1 MKTKNMIIALAMLTT
16 ATAWAED
23 VPKDSIKVIDIEEV
37 VVIATPKENKKLR
50 EQPVA
55 TTILSQND
63 MQANQVKSV
72 KNLTGIVPNLFI
84 PDYGS
89 KLTTPIYIRGI
100 GSRINT
106 PSVGLY
112 VDNVPYIDKS
122 AFDFNYA
129 DIERID
135 VLRGPQGTL
144 YGRNTMGGLIKVHTK
159 SPFTYQGT
167 DVRMSAATYN
177 NYNVS
182 LTHYH
187 RSSDHFAFSTG
198 AFYEHTGGFFENTA
212 RNNEKIDKSNAAGG
226 RFRGIYM
233 PTSNLKID
241 MSLSY
246 EYSDQGGYPYFY
258 TGITP
263 SAIAEAKNN
272 KTEITEDRADYIG
285 KVSYNDRSSYYRGLL
300 NAGVNLEYQAKNF
313 ILSAVTG
320 YQNLK
325 DRMFLDQDFTEKDIF
340 NIEQKQKVNT
350 ISEEIVLK
358 AKPGKRWQWAT
369 GAFGFYQWL
378 HTTGPVLFKE
388 EGVKTMIE
396 DNANIA
402 FKEISA
408 RPGAPTMGMTIHNPT
423 LSVGGDFDTPTL
435 SGAIYHE
442 STIND
447 LWIKGLSVT
456 AGLRLDYEKMSMKYN
471 SVSTPLDFDFN
482 LIMAMEP
489 NSLVLS
495 DHNMQAPT
503 SFTGKLSTDYLQ
515 LLPKF
520 AIQYEWN
527 KNNNIYAT
535 VTKGYRSGGYNIQM
549 FSDLS
554 QTGMKRSMMN
564 AMLESPNLGQEPRYG
579 SIITQM
585 LTPQIPGEP
594 DVKAST
600 IYKPEHTWSYE
611 LGSHLTLCEGK
622 LWADLALFYMDTRDQ
637 QISQFSASGL
647 GRMTINAGKSR
658 SYGAE
663 ASLRTSLTKELSLNA
678 SYGYTYATFTDYVV
692 NDKDEDGNLTV
703 KADYNGKY
711 VPFVPK
717 HTLNF
722 GGEYAI
728 ACNSRS
734 LFDRV
739 VLQANYNAV
748 GRIYWTE
755 QNDVSQTFYGT
766 LNWRANLEKGNAMIS
781 FWAKNFL
788 DKDYAAFYFETM
800 SKGFMQKGRP
810 AQFGID
816 LRCRF

>member
-1 MKTKNMIIALAMLTT
+1 MNKKNILIALTLLTT
-16 ATAWAED
+16 GTAWGED
-23 VPKDSIKVIDIEEV
+23 LPKDSLKVVDIEEV

-50 EQPVA
+50 ELPAA
-55 TTILSQND
+55 TTVLSQKD
-63 MQANQVKSV
+63 MQANQVNSV

-89 KLTTPIYIRGI
+89 KLTTSIYIRGI

-112 VDNVPYIDKS
+112 VDNIPYIDKS

-135 VLRGPQGTL
+135 ILRGPQGTL

-167 DVRMSAATYN
+167 DIRMGAATYN

-187 RSSDHFAFSTG
+187 RISDRFAFSTG
-198 AFYEHTGGFFENTA
+198 GFYEHTGGFFENSA
-212 RNNEKIDKSNAAGG
+212 RNNEKVDKSNAGGG

-241 MSLSY
+241 MALSY
-246 EYSDQGGYPYFY
+246 EYSDQGGYPYYY

-263 SAIAEAKNN
+263 SAIAEAK
-272 KTEITEDRADYIG
+272 KDKKEITEDRADYIG
-285 KVSYNDRSSYYRGLL
+285 KISYNDRSSYYRGLL
-300 NAGVNLEYQAKNF
+300 NAGVNIEYQAQNF

-325 DRMFLDQDFTEKDIF
+325 DRMFLDQDFTERDIF
-340 NIEQKQKVNT
+340 NIEQKQRSNT
-350 ISEEIVLK
+350 ISEEIILK

-396 DNANIA
+396 DNANNA
-402 FKEISA
+402 FAAMEGK
-408 RPGAPTMGMTIHNPT
+408 GPTMRMTLHNPT
-423 LSVGGDFDTPTL
+423 LSVGGTFDTPTL
-435 SGAIYHE
+435 SGALYHE
-442 STIND
+442 STFND
-447 LWIKGLSVT
+447 LFTEGLSFT
-456 AGLRLDYEKMSMKYN
+456 AGLRLDYEKISMKYN
-471 SVSTPLDFDFN
+471 SVSTPVDFDFD
-482 LIMAMEP
+482 LKMGPMM
-489 NSLVLS
+489 SLS
-495 DHNMQAPT
+495 DHNMKAPT
-503 SFTGKLSTDYLQ
+503 SFVGKLSTDYLQ

-527 KNNNIYAT
+527 KRNNIYAT
-535 VTKGYRSGGYNIQM
+535 VAKGYRSGGYNIQM

-554 QTGMKRSMMN
+554 QTEMSRSMMN
-564 AMLESPNLGQEPRYG
+564 AIMESPNLGKHPQYG
-579 SIITQM
+579 AVFEQM
-585 LTPQIPGEP
+585 LGSRIPNEP
-594 DVKAST
+594 DVKKST
-600 IYKPEHTWSYE
+600 TYKPEYSWNYE
-611 LGSHLTLCEGK
+611 LGSHLTLWEGK
-622 LWADLALFYMDTRDQ
+622 LWADLAVFYMDTRDQ
-637 QISQFSASGL
+637 QISQFAASGL
-647 GRMTINAGKSR
+647 GRVTINAGKSH

-663 ASLRTSLTKELSLNA
+663 ASLRASVTNELSLNA
-678 SYGYTYATFTDYVV
+678 SYGYTYATFTDYII
-692 NDKDEDGNLTV
+692 NEADKDGNLTV

-717 HTLNF
+717 HTLNI

-728 ACNSRS
+728 ACSSRS
-734 LFDRV
+734 IFDRV
-739 VLQANYNAV
+739 VFQANYNAA

-755 QNDVSQTFYGT
+755 QNDVSQAFYGT

-781 FWAKNFL
+781 FWARNFL

-800 SKGFMQKGRP
+800 NKGFMQKGRP
-810 AQFGID
+810 VQFGID

>member
-1 MKTKNMIIALAMLTT
+1 MNKKNILIALTLLTT
-16 ATAWAED
+16 GTAWGED
-23 VPKDSIKVIDIEEV
+23 LPKDSLKVVDIEEV

-50 EQPVA
+50 ELPAA
-55 TTILSQND
+55 TTVLSQKD
-63 MQANQVKSV
+63 MQANQVNSV

-89 KLTTPIYIRGI
+89 KLTTSIYIRGI

-112 VDNVPYIDKS
+112 VDNIPYIDKS

-135 VLRGPQGTL
+135 ILRGPQGTL

-167 DVRMSAATYN
+167 DIRMGAATYN

-187 RSSDHFAFSTG
+187 RISERFAFSTG
-198 AFYEHTGGFFENTA
+198 GFYEHAGGFFENSA
-212 RNNEKIDKSNAAGG
+212 RNNEKVDKSNAGGG

-241 MSLSY
+241 MAFSY
-246 EYSDQGGYPYFY
+246 EYSDQGGYPYYY

-263 SAIAEAKNN
+263 SAIAEAKKN
-272 KTEITEDRADYIG
+272 KKEITEDRADYIG
-285 KVSYNDRSSYYRGLL
+285 KISYNDRSSYYRGLL
-300 NAGVNLEYQAKNF
+300 NAGVNIEYQAQNF

-325 DRMFLDQDFTEKDIF
+325 DRMFLDQDFTERDIF
-340 NIEQKQKVNT
+340 NIEQKQRSNT
-350 ISEEIVLK
+350 ISEEIILK

-396 DNANIA
+396 DNANNA
-402 FKEISA
+402 FATMEGK
-408 RPGAPTMGMTIHNPT
+408 GPTMRMTLHNPT
-423 LSVGGDFDTPTL
+423 LSVGGTFDTPTL
-435 SGAIYHE
+435 SGALYHE
-442 STIND
+442 STFND
-447 LWIKGLSVT
+447 LFTEGLSFT
-456 AGLRLDYEKMSMKYN
+456 AGLRLDYEKISMKYN
-471 SVSTPLDFDFN
+471 SVSTPVDFDFD
-482 LIMAMEP
+482 LKMGPMM
-489 NSLVLS
+489 SLS
-495 DHNMQAPT
+495 DHNMKAPT
-503 SFTGKLSTDYLQ
+503 SFVGKLSTDYLQ

-527 KNNNIYAT
+527 KRNNIYAT
-535 VTKGYRSGGYNIQM
+535 VAKGYRSGGYNIQM

-554 QTGMKRSMMN
+554 QTEMSRSMMN
-564 AMLESPNLGQEPRYG
+564 AIMESPNLGKHPQYG
-579 SIITQM
+579 AVFEQM
-585 LTPQIPGEP
+585 LGSRIPNEP
-594 DVKAST
+594 DVKKST
-600 IYKPEHTWSYE
+600 TYKPEYSWNYE
-611 LGSHLTLCEGK
+611 LGSHLTLWEGK
-622 LWADLALFYMDTRDQ
+622 LWADLAVFYMDTRDQ
-637 QISQFSASGL
+637 QISQFAASGL
-647 GRMTINAGKSR
+647 GRVTINAGKSH

-663 ASLRTSLTKELSLNA
+663 ASLRASVTNELSLNA
-678 SYGYTYATFTDYVV
+678 SYGYTYATFTDYII
-692 NDKDEDGNLTV
+692 NEADKDGNLTV

-717 HTLNF
+717 HTLNI

-728 ACNSRS
+728 SCSSRS
-734 LFDRV
+734 IFDRV
-739 VLQANYNAV
+739 VFQANYNAA

-755 QNDVSQTFYGT
+755 QNDVSQAFYGT
-766 LNWRANLEKGNAMIS
+766 LNWRMNLEKGNAMIS
-781 FWAKNFL
+781 FWARNFL

-800 SKGFMQKGRP
+800 NKGFMQKGRP
-810 AQFGID
+810 VQFGID